1 MHSLLTI
8 LLDFKFPV
16 SAFKQIVDVIKIK
29 FDETD
34 TYCKLPLVESAFDGI
49 ENILDGEIEVSLLNG
64 IASKDGVCLA
74 SACLSVSEEGSIIPL
89 EDGLD

>member
-34 TYCKLPLVESAFDGI
+34 TDCKLPLVESAFDGI